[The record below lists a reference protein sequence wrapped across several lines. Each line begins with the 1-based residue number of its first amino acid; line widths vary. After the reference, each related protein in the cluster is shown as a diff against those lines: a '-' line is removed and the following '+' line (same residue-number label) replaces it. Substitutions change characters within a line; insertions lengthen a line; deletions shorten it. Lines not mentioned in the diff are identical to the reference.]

1 MNDLDK
7 IKDLLGSEDPINREL
22 GIVLALSQGM
32 SLDKLVDKCY
42 NEKWFMY
49 DTNSPYNSTSL
60 KDYMLNGYK
69 IYGYHGYAELII
81 HNDNYKNLTYIL
93 KRASYIDCFK
103 QMIKSFLKDNYPEL
117 LNKINNK

>member
-32 SLDKLVDKCY
+32 SLDELVDKCY
-42 NEKWFMY
+42 NDKWLLSRWRPSFDYFDTKLGNYELTENSWNNY
-49 DTNSPYNSTSL
+49 D
-60 KDYMLNGYK
+60 
-69 IYGYHGYAELII
+69 IYDIRNWTRLEQGSKTEGFRRLVII
-81 HNDNYKNLTYIL
+81 
-93 KRASYIDCFK
+93 
-103 QMIKSFLKDNYPEL
+103 FLQDNYPEL